1 MVETFIKKIATLLI
15 TLYGLT
21 NRLLAIFRVIE
32 VGLPILNIKYFIV
45 GIVITLTLIPSSTKT
60 SHNTNPLHCTLMI
73 GSHSRSTI
81 MAFKGVGAFKTL
93 SLNNLSRSTI
103 MSFKGVDTFKNLNV
117 NNLSLIPFK
126 QMAPFAPTVQW

>member
-1 MVETFIKKIATLLI
+1 
-15 TLYGLT
+15 
-21 NRLLAIFRVIE
+21 
-32 VGLPILNIKYFIV
+32 
-45 GIVITLTLIPSSTKT
+45 
-60 SHNTNPLHCTLMI
+60 
-73 GSHSRSTI
+73 